1 MGVDKEMELFHLKLQ
16 KITFSV
22 SRVEIIYKLKCMQL
36 CKSYTYKAKKA
47 RKNAELQLKIKSN
60 SKTAHAHW
68 DKKQNKQSTIIASC
82 TGF

>member
-1 MGVDKEMELFHLKLQ
+1 MYAALQ
-16 KITFSV
+16 KLNI
-22 SRVEIIYKLKCMQL
+22 
-36 CKSYTYKAKKA
+36 KSEKA